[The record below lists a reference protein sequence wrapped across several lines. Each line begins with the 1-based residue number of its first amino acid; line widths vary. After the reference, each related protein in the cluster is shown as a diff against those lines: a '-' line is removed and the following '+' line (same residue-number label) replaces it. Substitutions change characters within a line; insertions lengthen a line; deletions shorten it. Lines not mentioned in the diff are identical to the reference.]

1 MNEVLG
7 VKYNVGDLL
16 KEKEIH
22 RDWERHRKIGKS
34 ETRQKRGLLW
44 GDV

>member
-22 RDWERHRKIGKS
+22 REIGKDT
-34 ETRQKRGLLW
+34 EK
-44 GDV
+44 